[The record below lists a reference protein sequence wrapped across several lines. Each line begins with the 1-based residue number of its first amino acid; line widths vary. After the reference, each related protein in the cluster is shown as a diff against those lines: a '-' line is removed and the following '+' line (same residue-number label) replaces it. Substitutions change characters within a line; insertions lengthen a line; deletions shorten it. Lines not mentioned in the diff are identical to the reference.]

1 MSSDFLYDDGRIR
14 INYFGGDPE
23 EHSFKIGMYS
33 SLFQRGVL
41 EELAK
46 TKPSELRP
54 KLHAID
60 SMIEHSMAHYDLSY
74 ENVGYALMQ
83 ARIKELENLFT
94 ESVNGG
100 SR

>member
-14 INYFGGDPE
+14 INYFGGLPE
-23 EHSFKIGMYS
+23 QHSLTIGDNPF
-33 SLFQRGVL
+33 LLQRGVL
-41 EELAK
+41 GELAK

-54 KLHAID
+54 KLYAID

-83 ARIKELENLFT
+83 ARITELERLFT
-94 ESVNGG
+94 EAVI
-100 SR
+100 R